1 MSFTKAQRNAIFGA
15 IVTSGV
21 DPAQYDLRVGKIGIT
36 IKHLQSGSK
45 FYVEPGLIDYN
56 IAAEVSHGEES
67 DITVHDY
74 AAVLDEIIVWV
85 QAVVEDAKIPD
96 LWSDLQRYRKLL
108 SDDRYKN
115 SENTPFTP
123 DEQGQVIKRV
133 REIQS
138 YIEKYYDSSD
148 EQASHI
154 EARLEE
160 AAMAGERI
168 GRKDWILLFTG
179 TMSSLIVTDSL
190 PPQVAQ
196 HALIMILQGLAHLF
210 GLGGHHRF
218 CRSCNDINWRKSWTG
233 KAKPTL
239 TRIPWHGSDGPSPE
253 AVR

>member
-1 MSFTKAQRNAIFGA
+1 M
-15 IVTSGV
+15 
-21 DPAQYDLRVGKIGIT
+21 
-36 IKHLQSGSK
+36 
-45 FYVEPGLIDYN
+45 
-56 IAAEVSHGEES
+56 SHGEES

-108 SDDRYKN
+108 SDDRYIN

-123 DEQGQVIKRV
+123 DEQGQVIKRI

-138 YIEKYYDSSD
+138 YIEKYCDLSD

-160 AAMAGERI
+160 AAKAGERI

-210 GLGGHHRF
+210 GLGR
-218 CRSCNDINWRKSWTG
+218 
-233 KAKPTL
+233 APQVL
-239 TRIPWHGSDGPSPE
+239 PLM
-253 AVR
+253 